1 MSIYTDFGP
10 VVKYYDLG
18 FGTGFE
24 PRNIDSCFG
33 DVMLSSCNLEQK
45 LCSDLSTSAVP
56 FEFLDERPT
65 DPTLRDVATAAL
77 GWRCGCAGGCGRR
90 GRCVWGLAAA

>member
-1 MSIYTDFGP
+1 MSICTDFGS

-65 DPTLRDVATAAL
+65 DPTKCNDAF
-77 GWRCGCAGGCGRR
+77 
-90 GRCVWGLAAA
+90 

>member
-1 MSIYTDFGP
+1 MSIYTDFGS

-24 PRNIDSCFG
+24 PRNTDSCLG
-33 DVMLSSCNLEQK
+33 GLMLRICNLEQK

-56 FEFLDERPT
+56 FEL
-65 DPTLRDVATAAL
+65 
-77 GWRCGCAGGCGRR
+77 
-90 GRCVWGLAAA
+90 